1 MEVSTAEIGVETDVK
16 TNVEIGIK
24 TSVESVFF
32 FFFVVVMA
40 NV

>member
-1 MEVSTAEIGVETDVK
+1 MEIGVETDVE

-24 TSVESVFF
+24 TGVESVFLF
-32 FFFVVVMA
+32 FCVVVMA

>member
-1 MEVSTAEIGVETDVK
+1 MEIGVETDVE

-24 TSVESVFF
+24 TGVESVFF
-32 FFFVVVMA
+32 FFCVVVMA